1 MTTNEKIQEVKRML
15 VTYVNADRWYN
26 NSQMELK
33 DQVLSV
39 VEDVRLA
46 NLGFASEIAATVGKY
61 ERCSEKQAYWI
72 AKTAVENNLTS
83 RIDYQFEN

>member
-1 MTTNEKIQEVKRML
+1 MTTTEKIQEVKRML
-15 VTYVNADRWYN
+15 VNYVNADRRFN
-26 NSQMELK
+26 NSQMQLK
-33 DQVLSV
+33 DEMLST

-46 NLGFASEIAATVGKY
+46 NLGFASDIAATVVKS

-83 RIDYQFEN
+83 RIDYQFN

>member
-1 MTTNEKIQEVKRML
+1 MTADEKIQKVKRML
-15 VTYVNADRWYN
+15 LTYVNADRWNN

-33 DQVLSV
+33 DQMLSV

-46 NLGFASEIAATVGKY
+46 NLGFVSDIAVTVGKY

-72 AKTAVENNLTS
+72 AKVAVENNLTS
-83 RIDYQFEN
+83 RIDYQF

>member
-1 MTTNEKIQEVKRML
+1 MTTSEKIQKVKRMM
-15 VTYVNADRWYN
+15 VSYVNANRWNN

-33 DQVLSV
+33 DQLLSV

-46 NLGFASEIAATVGKY
+46 NLGFASEIAATVVKY
-61 ERCSEKQAYWI
+61 ERCSEKQAYWV
-72 AKTAVENNLTS
+72 AKAAVENNITS

>member
-1 MTTNEKIQEVKRML
+1 MTTTEKIQEVKRMMAS
-15 VTYVNADRWYN
+15 YINADRYFN

-33 DQVLSV
+33 DKMLSV

-46 NLGFASEIAATVGKY
+46 NLGFASEIAATVVKY
-61 ERCSEKQAYWI
+61 ERCSEKQAYWM
-72 AKTAVENNLTS
+72 AKAAVENNLTI

>member
-1 MTTNEKIQEVKRML
+1 MTTTEKIQEVKRML
-15 VTYVNADRWYN
+15 ITYVNADRWHN

-33 DQVLSV
+33 DQMLSV
-39 VEDVRLA
+39 VLDVELA
-46 NLGFASEIAATVGKY
+46 NLGFASEIATTVGKY

-72 AKTAVENNLTS
+72 AKSAVENNLTK

>member
-1 MTTNEKIQEVKRML
+1 MKTNEKIQEVKRML
-15 VTYVNADRWYN
+15 ITYVNADRWNN

-33 DQVLSV
+33 DQMLSV

-46 NLGFASEIAATVGKY
+46 NIGFASEIADTVVKS

-72 AKTAVENNLTS
+72 AKTAVENNLIS
-83 RIDYQFEN
+83 RIAYQFEN